1 MVFGTFVLPART
13 NRITNIA
20 LGIVY
25 AVTITVGAVG
35 EWSYYILGSSVEMAL
50 LAAVVYHAWTWP
62 KLPKTS

>member
-1 MVFGTFVLPART
+1 MSEHLPGRLMVFGTLVLPART

-35 EWSYYILGSSVEMAL
+35 ATEWRAGGGS
-50 LAAVVYHAWTWP
+50 
-62 KLPKTS
+62 